1 MDSKQLN
8 LEDCHTSFIFICKEG
23 FGKSTVEELLSSYDA
38 IKGQVEIRY
47 ENIAFLTIYPLDKKE
62 KKFETSKLKLIGQ
75 LRGIADY
82 LSILYDSQT
91 AYYMQQISKSVY
103 NLEREFRALIE
114 IVFLKN
120 KGKNWYAKY
129 FEDSKKEQDRAEKRP
144 DCIKLIDN
152 PLDKRNF
159 VDLRAFVSQNINS
172 SKDTILQKLQKIEEK
187 LESYSQPTESDSQ
200 ELNEILTLLADIK
213 ETSDLK
219 RQGVSMNDLY
229 EHLTP
234 TLSQE
239 WQELYDQRNLWAHN
253 YCLFTKEE
261 FSRYTILSST
271 VLRKVRTEVTL
282 LSLFNDEESQS
293 FMVGNGSI
301 NMNLHKIKSEGSSI
315 CKLKIKFN
323 LGSDKGYLYEISKAT
338 YVDLMDISKILAEFI
353 NDKSSSILLSNIKAN
368 PFLTGI
374 IKSTVERIIN
384 SSAMNNKIEEN
395 FEQLQRLLDKE
406 YILEVKKEGI
416 NLKKGE
422 LNKVETKMNDDLNS
436 LLQKV
441 FQPIESS

>member
-8 LEDCHTSFIFICKEG
+8 LSYHTSFIFICKEG
-23 FGKSTVEELLSSYDA
+23 FGKGTVEELLGNYEA
-38 IKGQVEIRY
+38 IKGEVEIRY
-47 ENIAFLTIYPLDKKE
+47 KDIVFLTIYPIKK
-62 KKFETSKLKLIGQ
+62 KKRKFESSKLKIIGQ

-91 AYYMQQISKSVY
+91 AFYMQQISKSVY

-120 KGKNWYAKY
+120 KGKSWYNKY

-159 VDLRAFVSQNINS
+159 VDLRTFVSQNINS
-172 SKDTILQKLQKIEEK
+172 SKNTILQKLQRIEEK
-187 LESYSQPTESDSQ
+187 LDSYLDLADFEGQ
-200 ELNEILTLLADIK
+200 ELKEISVLLSDIK
-213 ETSDLK
+213 ESSDLN
-219 RQGVSMNDLY
+219 RQSVSINDLY

-293 FMVGNGSI
+293 FIVGNHSVNI
-301 NMNLHKIKSEGSSI
+301 NLHKVKSEGSSI

-323 LGSDKGYLYEISKAT
+323 LGSDKSYLYEVPKAT
-338 YVDLMDISKILAEFI
+338 YVDLIDISKILAEFI
-353 NDKSSSILLSNIKAN
+353 DDTSSSILLNNIEAN

-374 IKSTVERIIN
+374 IKSTVEKIIN
-384 SSAMNNKIEEN
+384 SSEMTEKIAEN
-395 FEQLQRLLDKE
+395 FEQLQKLLDKE
-406 YILEVKKEGI
+406 YFLKVKMEGI
-416 NLKKGE
+416 NFKKGE
-422 LNKVETKMNDDLNS
+422 LNKVETKMNDDLNN
-436 LLQKV
+436 LLQQV
-441 FQPIESS
+441 FQPTESL